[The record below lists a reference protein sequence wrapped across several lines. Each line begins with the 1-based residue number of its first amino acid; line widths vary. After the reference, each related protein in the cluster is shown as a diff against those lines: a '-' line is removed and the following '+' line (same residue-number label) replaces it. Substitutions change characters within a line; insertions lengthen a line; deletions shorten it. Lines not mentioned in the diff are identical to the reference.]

1 MLRDIPAAPPTPW
14 RHRVRV
20 FLEVM
25 PRMFRDE
32 SGEYSVADVIAVQD
46 SVDLRNF
53 ARMASR
59 MKQTRLGRDLLR
71 TRPRL
76 RPTMGIDLDEMAT
89 LPDGTLGKELWRHM
103 TDNGITDDV
112 DVNMGFCVGDGDTEY
127 AKVRYRETHDIR
139 HLLLDR
145 SVNVHDEIIVQFFQL
160 AQHFNWLSIVIISAG
175 LIKHGFFEGAQP
187 TKELFVDGVKAF
199 RSGFDAEYLLGLPWE
214 EMWDQQLEELR
225 ARYGVIAVPSRP
237 ASKAN

>member
-14 RHRVRV
+14 THRARV

-25 PRMFRDE
+25 PRMFADE

-53 ARMASR
+53 GRMARR
-59 MKQTRLGRDLLR
+59 MKHTRLGRDLLR

-76 RPTMGIDLDEMAT
+76 RPAMGIDLDEMSK
-89 LPDGTLGKELWRHM
+89 LEDGTLGKELWRHM
-103 TDNGITDDV
+103 TAHGITDDV
-112 DVNMGFCVGDGDTEY
+112 DVNMGFCVADGDTEY

-139 HLLLDR
+139 HLLLGR

-160 AQHFNWLSIVIISAG
+160 AQHFNWLSIVIICAG
-175 LIKHGFFEGAQP
+175 IVKHGFFKGAQS
-187 TKELFVDGVKAF
+187 TTELFVDGLKAF

-214 EMWDQQLEELR
+214 EMWDQPVEDLR
-225 ARYGVIAVPSRP
+225 SRFGVEAVPSRSEPP
-237 ASKAN
+237 AY